1 MTEPATD
8 NVVEFPAAKPARKP
22 FSTEAIW
29 GKAVA
34 AYGYAGVP
42 SILIRAQGRLG
53 LSTMQFS
60 IVVQLLEYWHEPN
73 RRPFPS
79 KRDLAQ
85 RMGVTEKA
93 IQLNVAALEK
103 AQLIRREMR
112 RTPAGDWDSNVYH
125 LDGLV
130 ERVQA
135 LEPDFAKERAARKAW
150 KDARKD
156 AELSPHRRRPKPKSE
171 A

>member
-1 MTEPATD
+1 MTEATAD
-8 NVVEFPAAKPARKP
+8 NVLEFPSTKPIRKTS
-22 FSTEAIW
+22 STEAIW

-34 AYGYAGVP
+34 THGYAGIP

-53 LSTMQFS
+53 LSPMQFS
-60 IVVQLLEYWHEPN
+60 IVVQLLEYWHEPA

-79 KRDLAQ
+79 KRDLAE

-103 AQLIRREMR
+103 AGLIRREKR
-112 RTPAGDWDSNVYH
+112 RTPSGDWDSNIYH

-130 ERVQA
+130 QRVQA
-135 LEPDFAKERAARKAW
+135 LEPDFARERTAKKAW
-150 KDARKD
+150 RDARKD
-156 AELSPHRRRPKPKSE
+156 AELSPHRRRAKPKSPC
-171 A
+171 